1 MSTGRDAAEAFNK
14 AANEAYKQGD
24 FRKAVDCFTLAISA
38 YPSRAKRYLTNR
50 ANVHIRLGDPHSAL
64 LDAEASLQRDD
75 KWIKGY
81 YYKGVALEALGRLLD
96 AKQVLLVGL
105 ALDPGGVHALD
116 LQDAIYRC
124 GAAID
129 EAVAKGTLQP
139 EDGPE
144 NAEMRYQAAMRQV
157 MAQVRRQSQAA
168 AAASKARDN
177 SIKQLLRYR
186 GVPGARPFVKARLLR
201 EDGHNALAEGDTE
214 RGVVKLAEGYLVQAE
229 AMGRPTNRTVQ
240 LLVTRLD
247 AFSRTQP
254 QHPAAPL
261 VLAFLRAPCQS
272 GAWLAQQLRG
282 LEGRVPDGWRPGLLR
297 ELAGICIRDDVAD
310 YEGAYQAAV
319 QGLAIKPRNADL
331 LFYKAWAY
339 KLMGNRRLGSE
350 ECPALG
356 SPGFCVWVQKRID
369 DTAAVN
375 KLFQDFIDAAPPQHP
390 KVPSAYY
397 YMAERVLVN
406 RIISRVPMSRCIPGD
421 AAVAEETMRL
431 YDAGMAAEKEL
442 PPFYLPIVC
451 ASRESTPIFLE
462 AHMPGYLAS
471 RSSRHRVP
479 SKGSADGSS
488 DGSSSSSSPSKSG
501 IGSCVRR
508 SAEELQVRKSLL
520 KPNSPSSHLGD
531 SNSSSSSSSSPVAC
545 SHKDGSSSQ
554 GTGSCRKGR
563 VAAAV
568 AAAAAGVHSCSR
580 CSVQASNMKQCSG
593 CSARYCC
600 IDCQMADWHAGHKKS
615 CERSFLGRWLH
626 KFF

>member
-1 MSTGRDAAEAFNK
+1 MGR
-14 AANEAYKQGD
+14 
-24 FRKAVDCFTLAISA
+24 
-38 YPSRAKRYLTNR
+38 PTNR
-50 ANVHIRLGDPHSAL
+50 TVQLLVQR
-64 LDAEASLQRDD
+64 LDAFSRTQPQHPAAPL
-75 KWIKGY
+75 
-81 YYKGVALEALGRLLD
+81 
-96 AKQVLLVGL
+96 VLAFLR
-105 ALDPGGVHALD
+105 AP
-116 LQDAIYRC
+116 C
-124 GAAID
+124 
-129 EAVAKGTLQP
+129 
-139 EDGPE
+139 
-144 NAEMRYQAAMRQV
+144 
-157 MAQVRRQSQAA
+157 QS
-168 AAASKARDN
+168 SDTN
-177 SIKQLLRYR
+177 SILLQLIICCTSSS
-186 GVPGARPFVKARLLR
+186 P
-201 EDGHNALAEGDTE
+201 ALPP
-214 RGVVKLAEGYLVQAE
+214 GYLVQAE

-272 GAWLAQQLRG
+272 GTWLAQQLRG

-390 KVPSAYY
+390 KVPNAYY

-501 IGSCVRR
+501 IGSCVKR
-508 SAEELQVRKSLL
+508 SAEEL
-520 KPNSPSSHLGD
+520 
-531 SNSSSSSSSSPVAC
+531 
-545 SHKDGSSSQ
+545 
-554 GTGSCRKGR
+554 
-563 VAAAV
+563 
-568 AAAAAGVHSCSR
+568 
-580 CSVQASNMKQCSG
+580 
-593 CSARYCC
+593 
-600 IDCQMADWHAGHKKS
+600 QMADWHAGHKKS